1 MDTTDPSGQAADPLD
16 TRAARAAILARI
28 RQHQKRGPGP
38 TADERAA
45 VQSYLAE
52 HPRGPQPDLRGDLRI
67 RFRAAAERMASTVD
81 EVATRSEAPAALA
94 RYLQDQGLSR
104 EAVVWP
110 ALADLDWA
118 GAGIR
123 AEPRRPRRDESAG
136 GDRIGITGCY
146 CALAETGTL
155 VLLSSPSEHASTHLL
170 PDTHVA
176 LVPASRIVATMEDAF
191 ALMRA
196 ERDGVAAM
204 MPRAVNMISGPSR
217 TGDIEQT
224 IVLGAHG
231 PFRVHLIIIG
241 DQ

>member
-1 MDTTDPSGQAADPLD
+1 MDT
-16 TRAARAAILARI
+16 RRARAAIFERI

-38 TADERAA
+38 TPDEQAA
-45 VQSYLAE
+45 VQRYLAE
-52 HPRGPQPDLRGDLRI
+52 HPRGPQPDIRGDLKI
-67 RFRAAAERMASTVD
+67 RFRAAAERMSSTVD
-81 EVATRSEAPAALA
+81 EVARRTDAPAALA
-94 RYLQDQGLSR
+94 RYLADKGLPR
-104 EAVVWP
+104 ETVVWP
-110 ALADLDWA
+110 TLADLDWA

-123 AEPRRPRRDESAG
+123 AEARRPRRDESQGA
-136 GDRIGITGCY
+136 DPLGITGCF

-155 VLLSSPSEHASTHLL
+155 VLLSGPQEHASTHLL

-196 ERDGVAAM
+196 ERGGVEAM
-204 MPRAVNMISGPSR
+204 MPRAVNMVSGPSR

-231 PFRVHLIIIG
+231 PFRVHLIVLT
-241 DQ
+241 DE